1 MVYSY
6 KIHAKYIERI
16 LQEFAKFHL
25 TYSMADSYKILA
37 KYNGKILQEFANIL
51 HGRFLRDSC
60 QVLWKNLARICQVLP
75 NISHGRF
82 LRDSCQ
88 VPRKNLV
95 TYSIVDSCQGSCQV
109 TWKNLARICSSTEH
123 IPWWILARVLPN
135 TSKRSCRNLQDSCQV
150 PQKTLVMYSM
160 ANSYKNLDKY
170 PSEESCKNLSSS
182 TYYSIVD
189 LYKILAK
196 HLDESSMNVSTFT
209 HDKFLQDSWKN
220 LARICLLLPNAYIL

>member
-1 MVYSY
+1 MADSY
-6 KIHAKYIERI
+6 EILAKYFGRT
-16 LQEFAKFHL
+16 LQEFAKFYL
-25 TYSMADSYKILA
+25 IYPTADSYEILA
-37 KYNGKILQEFANIL
+37 KYL
-51 HGRFLRDSC
+51 GR
-60 QVLWKNLARICQVLP
+60 
-75 NISHGRF
+75 
-82 LRDSCQ
+82 
-88 VPRKNLV
+88 

-135 TSKRSCRNLQDSCQV
+135 TSKKSCRNLQDSCQV

-160 ANSYKNLDKY
+160 ADSYKNLDKY

>member
-6 KIHAKYIERI
+6 KIHAKYIERM

-60 QVLWKNLARICQVLP
+60 QVL
-75 NISHGRF
+75 
-82 LRDSCQ
+82 
-88 VPRKNLV
+88 RKNLV

-160 ANSYKNLDKY
+160 ADSYKNLDKY

-209 HDKFLQDSWKN
+209 HDKFLQDFWKN